1 MRINDQDWNILD
13 VVRAF
18 FPFQLIISHI
28 KHNLFSVL
36 FWLALFFIINGNM
49 GAAFGIPLL
58 FHSPEYLGEVSSL
71 SFLIL
76 GFALGGFIMGFNT
89 YSYIKVGALF
99 PFLTTINRPFFKF
112 CVNNAL
118 IPAAFVGV
126 YIYKMAKFQRVEEFA
141 STPEIAMYIFSF
153 LFGITIFLSLSFL
166 LFFRLTKNNKSYEVH
181 SSEPI
186 LSIAH
191 KRDKWYD
198 IFKRQKDRTF
208 IYIGKNFRL
217 IPSRSSKHFDK
228 ELVEKI
234 YAKNRVSASTYEIM
248 TILMFFSLGI
258 FNNYEVFEVP
268 ASASIVLLFTIFL
281 MLFSALHSWL
291 RSWIYPVFA
300 ITIISLNY
308 LSKITESFHYTS
320 YAYGL
325 DYTVAQDCDY
335 SVERISSISSKKK
348 LNKSS
353 FDEYLVTLE
362 NWKKKTKEEKP
373 KLIIVNSSGGGSRSA
388 LWTIT
393 VMQALDKSSQG
404 EVTEHTQLITGA
416 SGGMIGAAYYRE
428 LNLQEQL
435 GKIKS
440 RNDFKYRDKI
450 SGDMLNKLAFMASTH
465 DIFIRYQ
472 NVKVK
477 GHSYTKD
484 RGYAFE
490 SQLHKNTN
498 GVLKH
503 SLGYYT
509 KYEKSGSIPTM
520 IFTPTIIN
528 DGRRMFIC
536 SQPTNFITSGEYS
549 SGGYVNAFENVDI
562 HSLLNNQRTTD
573 LQFST
578 VLRASAT
585 FPFVMPMITM
595 PTTPEIQLMDA
606 GIRDNYGGKTMMQF
620 LDVMKEWIAE
630 NTSGVIV
637 LQIRDV
643 KKVFEKETFK
653 QVSLLDKI
661 ALPFGNM
668 YKNFPKVQDYNQD
681 ELIKLGSKSFDFPV
695 DIVSFNLLEK
705 KTDYISLSWHLTS
718 QEKKKIYKAIKSN
731 GNKASME
738 RLFELMKKNSLQP
751 SKELKTI

>member
-1 MRINDQDWNILD
+1 MRINDQDWNIIS
-13 VVRAF
+13 VIRAF
-18 FPFQLIISHI
+18 FPLQLIVSHI
-28 KHNLFSVL
+28 KHNFFTII
-36 FWLALFFIINGNM
+36 FWLILFFIINGNM

-58 FHSPEYLGEVSSL
+58 FLSPEYLGEVSSL

-89 YSYIKVGALF
+89 YSYIKIGALF

-112 CVNNAL
+112 CINNAL
-118 IPAAFVGV
+118 IPAVFVGV
-126 YIYKMAKFQRVEEFA
+126 YIYKMSKFQRVEEFA
-141 STPEIAMYIFSF
+141 TTPEIAMYIFAF

-166 LFFRLTKNNKSYEVH
+166 LFFRLTRNNKSYEVH

-186 LSIAH
+186 MSIGH
-191 KRDKWYD
+191 RTDKWYD
-198 IFKRQKDRTF
+198 IFKKQKDRTY

-234 YAKNRVSASTYEIM
+234 YAKNRVSSSTFEIL

-258 FNNYEVFEVP
+258 FNKYDVFEVP
-268 ASASIVLLFTIFL
+268 ASASMVLLFTMFL

-291 RSWIYPVFA
+291 RSWIYPIFV
-300 ITIISLNY
+300 ITILSLNY

-325 DYTVAQDCDY
+325 DYSKASDCEY
-335 SVERISSISSKKK
+335 SMERISSISA
-348 LNKSS
+348 LGDVNKSS
-353 FDEYLVTLE
+353 YDSYIETLE
-362 NWKKKTKEEKP
+362 NWKAKTNQEKP

-388 LWTIT
+388 LWTVT
-393 VMQALDKSSQG
+393 VMQALDESSRG
-404 EVTEHTQLITGA
+404 MVAEHTQLITGA

-428 LNLQEQL
+428 LSLRERL

-440 RNDFKYRDKI
+440 RTDHKYRDNI
-450 SGDMLNKLAFMASTH
+450 SNDMLNKLTFMASTH

-472 NVKVK
+472 KVRIN
-477 GHSYTKD
+477 GNSYTKD

-498 GVLKH
+498 GVLRH
-503 SLGYYT
+503 TLGYYT
-509 KYEKSGSIPTM
+509 KYEKQADIPTM

-536 SQPTNFITSGEYS
+536 SQPTNFITSGVYS
-549 SGGYVNAFENVDI
+549 SGGYVNAFENVDV
-562 HSLLNNQRTTD
+562 HSLLKNQNTSN

-585 FPFVMPMITM
+585 FPFVMPMITL

-620 LDVMKEWIAE
+620 LDVMKDWIDE

-637 LQIRDV
+637 VQIRDV
-643 KKVFEKETFK
+643 KKVFENETFK
-653 QVSLLDKI
+653 QVSFIDKI

-668 YKNFPKVQDYNQD
+668 YKNFPRVQDYNQD
-681 ELIKLGSKSFDFPV
+681 ELIKLGSKSFNFPV

-705 KTDYISLSWHLTS
+705 KTDYISLSWHLTT
-718 QEKKKIYKAIKSN
+718 QEKNKIYKAIESK
-731 GNKASME
+731 GNKASIQRLIHLME
-738 RLFELMKKNSLQP
+738 
-751 SKELKTI
+751 